1 MQPRKRL
8 EKQLFF
14 SILHDFCSAKI
25 DKAKLTKDIGEMP
38 SIYPSDIDKRSATDR
53 RRVYDLDYFQN
64 GGIERRKKKEQ
75 RSRAGVRE
83 MTWYEMPLYYVKYHE
98 KDDWA
103 EISELELMDQLYQSF
118 NKVTPAIKE
127 MLKGKEIKTE
137 HGIYKL
143 KLNGNDQS

>member
-1 MQPRKRL
+1 MTFASLK
-8 EKQLFF
+8 F
-14 SILHDFCSAKI
+14 I
-25 DKAKLTKDIGEMP
+25 KLNFTKDIGEMP
-38 SIYPSDIDKRSATDR
+38 SIYPSDIDRRSTTDR

-64 GGIERRKKKEQ
+64 GGIERRKKKER

-98 KDDWA
+98 KDDWV
-103 EISELELMDQLYQSF
+103 EISELKLMDQLYQSF

-127 MLKGKEIKTE
+127 MLTGKEIKTE

-143 KLNGNDQS
+143 ILNGNHQS